1 MPVSDFLIIGSV
13 AFAVAVLV
21 IIGDYIAYRWHR
33 YREMKPVKRELER
46 TRQQ

>member
-13 AFAVAVLV
+13 AVLVAVLV
-21 IIGDYIAYRWHR
+21 IMGDYIAYRWSV
-33 YREMKPVKRELER
+33 YREMKRVKRELER